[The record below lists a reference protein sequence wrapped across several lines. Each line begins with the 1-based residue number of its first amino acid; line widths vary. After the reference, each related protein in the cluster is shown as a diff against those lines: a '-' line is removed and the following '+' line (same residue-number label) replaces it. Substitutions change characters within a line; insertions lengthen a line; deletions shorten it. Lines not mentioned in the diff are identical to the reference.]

1 MATPETKTEA
11 RTIAAHCHCKSTRY
25 TVTLPASILPISAHM
40 CHCARCRYT
49 HGTLCIFHAPL
60 PTGVHPNFSG
70 SATTTPT
77 TTRYFRDGFLGDR
90 RFCTTCGCHV
100 GDYVE
105 SLDMWYIAT
114 APFPKDETVFLI
126 DEHLYTR
133 SAPAGLYDWLP
144 SIGPARKLRI
154 TNPED
159 GSAEPEIPEAEFGAV
174 DGEDRL
180 RCECHCG
187 GVSFT
192 IRRPPPLAVTTTAG
206 DGAGGDGNEDEVAV
220 AVREC
225 ASPVHPRRW
234 KAVVDACNDCRLVNG
249 VHVGAWAYVPLAM
262 CEPGIGPD
270 LQIGTSKTY
279 ASSPG
284 TLRSFCG
291 VCGATVFYYHPR
303 HRLEEH
309 GAEGEGKRH
318 DGVVRIS
325 VGVFRAPEGVRADS
339 WLTWRTSEISGL
351 RAGCAYD
358 REYFES
364 LNEGVRN
371 WGVQQYSEL
380 VDFSIPY

>member
-1 MATPETKTEA
+1 M
-11 RTIAAHCHCKSTRY
+11 
-25 TVTLPASILPISAHM
+25 
-40 CHCARCRYT
+40 
-49 HGTLCIFHAPL
+49 
-60 PTGVHPNFSG
+60 FSG
-70 SATTTPT
+70 PT

-114 APFPKDETVFLI
+114 APFPKDEAVFLI

-144 SIGPARKLRI
+144 SIGAARKLKI
-154 TNPED
+154 TNPDD
-159 GSAEPEIPEAEFGAV
+159 GSADPEIPEAEFGGD

-192 IRRPPPLAVTTTAG
+192 IRRPPPLA
-206 DGAGGDGNEDEVAV
+206 GGDGNGNGDEA

-225 ASPVHPRRW
+225 VSPVHPRRW
-234 KAVVDACNDCRLVNG
+234 KAAVDACNDCRLVNG
-249 VHVGAWAYVPLAM
+249 VHVSAWAYVPLSV
-262 CEPGIGPD
+262 CEPVIGPD
-270 LQIGTSKTY
+270 LQVGTSKTY
-279 ASSPG
+279 ASSPD

-291 VCGATVFYYHPR
+291 VCGATVFYYR
-303 HRLEEH
+303 HHHQSEKRN
-309 GAEGEGKRH
+309 GGGEKNN
-318 DGVVRIS
+318 GVVRIS
-325 VGVFRAPEGVRADS
+325 VGIFRAPEGVRADS

-364 LNEGVRN
+364 LDEGVRN
-371 WGVQQYSEL
+371 WGLQQYGGQI
-380 VDFSIPY
+380 DFSIPN